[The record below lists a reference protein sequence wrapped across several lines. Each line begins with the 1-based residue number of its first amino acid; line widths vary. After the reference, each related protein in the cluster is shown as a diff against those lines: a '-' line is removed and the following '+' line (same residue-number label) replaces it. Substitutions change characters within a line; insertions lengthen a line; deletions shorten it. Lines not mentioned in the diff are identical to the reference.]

1 MQEARERQAQA
12 DNHLRQAQAPLRE
25 AFQLESEARRLERTL
40 AERQELHRQS
50 NQRHAQ
56 QSDAARQLDMEQQRH
71 VAEQAQLQAAL
82 RDSQALAALGD
93 AWATHQGQLAAFV
106 QRRQRARK
114 PGAAPE
120 LENPWPTPG
129 NRSNACRRNG
139 PPSMAASRTTWRHA
153 WTNCAGRP
161 IAWNDNKRS
170 TRNGNRSSTNAPV
183 WLDAWANL
191 DQRMVEQEQALLD
204 LKRQGSQCAEEVKAA
219 EQALQVTR
227 ELLQR
232 QRLARSASVEQLR
245 AGLVDGEAC
254 PVCGSQEHPYHHS
267 EQLLAALGEHD
278 DQEQVRAEQS
288 LERLRQTLAG
298 LREGYSSQRERLNQ
312 SRQEQQELTGQLA
325 ALDRQLD
332 QWTLPEELRLLQP
345 SAQLEWLAQR
355 LDDLAGQRQQCQ
367 RDFDRLIARQRQT
380 QQLQQELR
388 AAETILQQ
396 RQQALTEQ
404 RQRYEHLQQQV
415 EEDSQQLRPL
425 LSDEHWQRW
434 QADPL
439 RTFQALG
446 ESIEQRRQQ
455 QARLQQIEQR
465 LQELKQRCDESS
477 WQLKQS
483 DEQRNEA
490 RQAEER
496 AQAELAELNGRLGA
510 HLGQH
515 ACAQDWQ
522 LSLEHAAQA
531 AQSAV
536 ETLQAPWIRCA
547 RNNCD
552 SPKPWNTCSSN
563 GSANR
568 MSSSAFRPTGRPG
581 ANARTTSTTAASTP
595 CSAFPRNRRRN
606 GGSNCSDCKRRSPAS
621 RHWKQSARR
630 NCSSIAGSGRK
641 PTARRWKTTCGNS
654 ANAWPPANRPTWIPT
669 ASCRPTTSAA
679 SRARRCLPNW
689 SEARAEFRRWGR
701 LNELIGSS
709 SGDKFRRIAQ
719 GYNLDLLVQ
728 HSNVQLRQLARRYR
742 LQRGGSELGLL
753 VVDTEMGDEL
763 RSVYSLS
770 GGETFLISL
779 ALALGLASMASS
791 KLRIESLFIDEGFG
805 SLDPES
811 LQLAMDALDNL
822 QAQGR
827 KVAVISHVQEM
838 HERIPVQVRVQR
850 EGNGDEQP
858 EGGRL
863 SRPPRRHVRTAARSV
878 HPEHAAAA
886 LPFRPQMQHQPAE
899 PAHLAPH
906 CFLEHPGQA
915 FHQAEPVAGAGDT
928 GVHQLLGQHRV
939 QRVRQDQR
947 GMGELRTL
955 RLVHGHGEHGVH
967 LDQAARQDE
976 AHAAATVVAR
986 EGHAQREAQAAVVVA
1001 LGQAQGDADIAV
1013 HQPQAVVV
1021 ARHQYRPPLVPAVI
1035 GLDQAKA
1042 QQFCRY
1048 PLVQSFHAPWAAAQR
1063 AEQAEGVESRQ
1074 YRLRPALPGAI
1085 LQRQSGGRAALGQAL

>member
-1 MQEARERQAQA
+1 MQARVQEARERQAQA
-12 DNHLRQAQAPLRE
+12 DDHLRQAQAPLRE

-40 AERQELHRQS
+40 AERQALHRQS

-106 QRRQRARK
+106 QRRQRALESQ
-114 PGAAPE
+114 AQLPE
-120 LENPWPTPG
+120 LEKSLAQAGEPLERLQAQWTALHGSEPDDLAA
-129 NRSNACRRNG
+129 RLDELRRQTD
-139 PPSMAASRTTWRHA
+139 SLERQQALHKEWQQALDQRTGLARRL
-153 WTNCAGRP
+153 GE
-161 IAWNDNKRS
+161 
-170 TRNGNRSSTNAPV
+170 
-183 WLDAWANL
+183 L

-204 LKRQGSQCAEEVKAA
+204 LKRQGSQYAEEVKAA
-219 EQALQVTR
+219 EQALEVTR

-288 LERLRQTLAG
+288 LERLRQTLVG

-312 SRQEQQELTGQLA
+312 SRQEQQELTGHLA
-325 ALDRQLD
+325 ALDRQLE

-355 LDDLAGQRQQCQ
+355 LDDLAGQRQQRQ

-388 AAETILQQ
+388 AAETSLQQ

-455 QARLQQIEQR
+455 QARLQQVEQR

-496 AQAELAELNGRLGA
+496 VQAELAELNGRLGA

-531 AQSAV
+531 ARALSRRSRR
-536 ETLQAPWIRCA
+536 PWIRCA

-568 MSSSAFRPTGRPG
+568 MSSSACRPTGRPG

-621 RHWKQSARR
+621 RRWKRSARR

-679 SRARRCLPNW
+679 SRARRCLPSW
-689 SEARAEFRRWGR
+689 SEPAP
-701 LNELIGSS
+701 SS
-709 SGDKFRRIAQ
+709 
-719 GYNLDLLVQ
+719 
-728 HSNVQLRQLARRYR
+728 
-742 LQRGGSELGLL
+742 
-753 VVDTEMGDEL
+753 VDG
-763 RSVYSLS
+763 
-770 GGETFLISL
+770 
-779 ALALGLASMASS
+779 
-791 KLRIESLFIDEGFG
+791 
-805 SLDPES
+805 
-811 LQLAMDALDNL
+811 
-822 QAQGR
+822 
-827 KVAVISHVQEM
+827 
-838 HERIPVQVRVQR
+838 
-850 EGNGDEQP
+850 
-858 EGGRL
+858 
-863 SRPPRRHVRTAARSV
+863 AA
-878 HPEHAAAA
+878 
-886 LPFRPQMQHQPAE
+886 
-899 PAHLAPH
+899 
-906 CFLEHPGQA
+906 
-915 FHQAEPVAGAGDT
+915 
-928 GVHQLLGQHRV
+928 
-939 QRVRQDQR
+939 
-947 GMGELRTL
+947 
-955 RLVHGHGEHGVH
+955 
-967 LDQAARQDE
+967 
-976 AHAAATVVAR
+976 
-986 EGHAQREAQAAVVVA
+986 
-1001 LGQAQGDADIAV
+1001 
-1013 HQPQAVVV
+1013 
-1021 ARHQYRPPLVPAVI
+1021 
-1035 GLDQAKA
+1035 
-1042 QQFCRY
+1042 
-1048 PLVQSFHAPWAAAQR
+1048 
-1063 AEQAEGVESRQ
+1063 
-1074 YRLRPALPGAI
+1074 
-1085 LQRQSGGRAALGQAL
+1085 

>member
-106 QRRQRARK
+106 QRRQRALESQ
-114 PGAAPE
+114 AQLPE
-120 LENPWPTPG
+120 LEKSLAHAGEPLERLQAQWTALHGSEPDDLAA
-129 NRSNACRRNG
+129 RLDELRRQTD
-139 PPSMAASRTTWRHA
+139 SLERQQALHKEWQQVLDQR
-153 WTNCAGRP
+153 AGLAR
-161 IAWNDNKRS
+161 RL
-170 TRNGNRSSTNAPV
+170 GE
-183 WLDAWANL
+183 L

-204 LKRQGSQCAEEVKAA
+204 LKRQGSQCAEQVKAA
-219 EQALQVTR
+219 EQALEVTR

-232 QRLARSASVEQLR
+232 RRLARSASVEQLR

-254 PVCGSQEHPYHHS
+254 PVCGSQEHPYHQS
-267 EQLLAALGEHD
+267 EQLLAALDEHD

-288 LERLRQTLAG
+288 LERLRQTLVG

-325 ALDRQLD
+325 ALDRQLE

-355 LDDLAGQRQQCQ
+355 LDDLAEQRQQCQ

-434 QADPL
+434 QADPQ

-455 QARLQQIEQR
+455 QARLQQVEQR

-522 LSLEHAAQA
+522 LS
-531 AQSAV
+531 
-536 ETLQAPWIRCA
+536 RA
-547 RNNCD
+547 RRASGAERRRD
-552 SPKPWNTCSSN
+552 
-563 GSANR
+563 A
-568 MSSSAFRPTGRPG
+568 PG
-581 ANARTTSTTAASTP
+581 APGFAARGTTAT
-595 CSAFPRNRRRN
+595 
-606 GGSNCSDCKRRSPAS
+606 RRSPGTPAAATQAPTGGVPAPAG
-621 RHWKQSARR
+621 RLAGLARTPGQPR
-630 NCSSIAGSGRK
+630 RQPPRRPARPFRGTGDAMAGAIAA
-641 PTARRWKTTCGNS
+641 TARGDH
-654 ANAWPPANRPTWIPT
+654 PPADTGSRAPGATAPASPAAAGNRPRGAGRQPAAT
-669 ASCRPTTSAA
+669 ARTPGHQRTGLPDTYSQLQADNQ
-679 SRARRCLPNW
+679 RREQSQALLA
-689 SEARAEFRRWGR
+689 ELERARAEFRRWGR

-850 EGNGDEQP
+850 EGNGMSS
-858 EGGRL
+858 L
-863 SRPPRRHVRTAARSV
+863 K
-878 HPEHAAAA
+878 
-886 LPFRPQMQHQPAE
+886 
-899 PAHLAPH
+899 
-906 CFLEHPGQA
+906 
-915 FHQAEPVAGAGDT
+915 
-928 GVHQLLGQHRV
+928 
-939 QRVRQDQR
+939 
-947 GMGELRTL
+947 
-955 RLVHGHGEHGVH
+955 
-967 LDQAARQDE
+967 
-976 AHAAATVVAR
+976 VV
-986 EGHAQREAQAAVVVA
+986 G
-1001 LGQAQGDADIAV
+1001 
-1013 HQPQAVVV
+1013 
-1021 ARHQYRPPLVPAVI
+1021 
-1035 GLDQAKA
+1035 
-1042 QQFCRY
+1042 
-1048 PLVQSFHAPWAAAQR
+1048 
-1063 AEQAEGVESRQ
+1063 
-1074 YRLRPALPGAI
+1074 
-1085 LQRQSGGRAALGQAL
+1085 